1 MPAGKFGLKI
11 QGYKR
16 QWPNRSHRT
25 DHIEQIT
32 SNRSKRTD
40 QNCTF
45 LIKQRATYS
54 EINYRYN
61 LPETDT
67 FTYRRNW
74 NLPSSHQNL
83 YVPLLMHQPAVSDQF
98 CYWIGL
104 HSRTFFACDHGS
116 CQEKLCFELSR
127 SPEVPHVFYLRRIH
141 HQVESLYWNLWYES
155 LVK

>member
-32 SNRSKRTD
+32 SNRSIRTD

-54 EINYRYN
+54 EINYWYN

-83 YVPLLMHQPAVSDQF
+83 YVPLLMHQPAVSHRF

-104 HSRTFFACDHGS
+104 RSRTFFACDHGS
-116 CQEKLCFELSR
+116 CQEKLCVELSR
-127 SPEVPHVFYLRRIH
+127 SPEVPLVFYLRRIH